1 MSKVTAALS
10 VVVVAVL
17 LAACGG
23 SGSGSNPLASTK
35 WQVTDYADPRN
46 TTGMTTVLSGTTL
59 TADFS
64 ADNKIG
70 GTAGC
75 NTYSGTYQVQ
85 GESLIISSPL
95 AVTMMMCSTPTGIM
109 EQEAVFLNLLQLV
122 KAFKL
127 SDVEPQLHLLND
139 KGQVIILL
147 KKQ

>member
-1 MSKVTAALS
+1 
-10 VVVVAVL
+10 
-17 LAACGG
+17 
-23 SGSGSNPLASTK
+23 
-35 WQVTDYADPRN
+35 
-46 TTGMTTVLSGTTL
+46 MTTVLSGTTL

-64 ADNKIG
+64 ANNKIG
-70 GTAGC
+70 GSAGC

-85 GESLIISSPL
+85 GESLTISSPL

-122 KAFKL
+122 KAYKL